1 MSSIEQTNATSQVSS
16 ITTINDGNN
25 STTASENHTGSRE
38 SYSGNRSRGRG
49 RGRGRGGRGRGR
61 GRGGSYD
68 YRPHNSSNQE
78 TIPTNSSPQTNNSSS
93 SDTHSIPNRNDST
106 PRRNRGGTQRI
117 SQRSQ
122 SQPMSDN
129 NIDDNVD
136 NNTSERGESVSG
148 GGRGYN
154 RNRFHHRNQY
164 RNNNSNFHN
173 NTNNNNNNNVQNNQN
188 TSTIDS
194 SQNENRDQEREHYSG
209 YGSSSYHRNNR
220 SDRSK
225 GVARTIPDE
234 IQNQS
239 NLNHNNAA
247 STRNSRSS
255 DRNNNESKIDETD
268 PKGKTTTSSST
279 STDQRNSHPRPM
291 KSSMAKLSPEEI
303 KDVLTSIT
311 HGLSTST
318 YECMICCENIRPG
331 NRTWSC
337 GVCWAVFHLNCT
349 QKWARKSS
357 NGSRTTETW
366 RCPGCQNIS
375 DVIPEKYKCFCGNVE
390 NPLNNRYLT
399 PHSCGNVCGKKRD
412 CPHNCTLLCHPGPC
426 PPCSAM
432 APIQH
437 CYCGRETFQLR
448 CIDANYG
455 IGKSCGETCGQLLSC
470 GKHYCEKECHD
481 GACPRCNINEMQK
494 CYCGKTERKA
504 ECGDGIPIRCC
515 EEFNNES
522 NVWTGLFSCN
532 NSCDR
537 LLECGHHSCK
547 KECHPVTGEPEPCLL
562 DPSRVKTCPCGA
574 ESIVTLL
581 GHERLSCTEE
591 IPLCDN
597 ICKKLLPCGHECQ
610 ESCHHDDCKPCTLS
624 IRVKCRCGSTEYERI
639 CSEVVGKTGEPPTC
653 DKICTG
659 NRNCGRHQ
667 CNTRCCPSANKTK
680 PSKKRVTQQD
690 DDDEN
695 HRCTLICG
703 KKLQCG
709 RHYCQLL
716 CHRSYCMRCL
726 EASFEELTCHCG
738 RTKIF
743 PPIQCGEKV
752 PPCTFDCIRSR
763 NCGHPGIKHPCHN
776 DDEPCPPCPYLV
788 DKKCTCGK
796 STVKNVPCHQTNVSC
811 GQVCD
816 LPVSCGGH
824 RCKRTCH
831 LGDCLANTSNQCTQI
846 CGKPRKPCDHPC
858 AVQCHAPAKCPEDTP
873 CQTKITIN
881 CACGHLSQNVTCGAT
896 MENALK
902 MGDRRLQ
909 CNDFCALAE
918 RNRKL
923 ANALEITD
931 RVGDGPFA
939 KAIPEYE
946 EDLFKYFAVHKDWAK
961 NIETTLEEFIMK
973 SQKPTLNFPP
983 MKPPHRKFVHILCAH
998 YRLSSESI
1006 DVEPKR
1012 SIVVKKKADTIIPPI
1027 LLSQAYINYNKSN
1040 SSNSTSSATSSTAPE
1055 QLVRKQKQPF
1065 NAIYLSEIQPGMT
1078 IEELHKIIEPLMGRN
1093 KFQIKRVSDSDM
1105 TVLPLVGSMHMD
1117 ELESLLAKL
1126 KLLFKD
1132 LIVVK
1137 GIASWVE
1144 LCWVNS
1150 KYEVVWRERGKI
1162 LNNFDGYKRVEY
1174 DFRIPSVI
1182 ANNNPFDILANV
1194 SNSTSSARNTVIGSS
1209 DNNNK
1214 EQQQKVEPAANFD
1227 IVENWESIYDE

>member
-38 SYSGNRSRGRG
+38 SYS
-49 RGRGRGGRGRGR
+49 
-61 GRGGSYD
+61 GSYD

-106 PRRNRGGTQRI
+106 PR
-117 SQRSQ
+117 
-122 SQPMSDN
+122 
-129 NIDDNVD
+129 
-136 NNTSERGESVSG
+136 
-148 GGRGYN
+148 
-154 RNRFHHRNQY
+154 H
-164 RNNNSNFHN
+164 
-173 NTNNNNNNNVQNNQN
+173 
-188 TSTIDS
+188 S

-234 IQNQS
+234 IQNQ
-239 NLNHNNAA
+239 
-247 STRNSRSS
+247 
-255 DRNNNESKIDETD
+255 K
-268 PKGKTTTSSST
+268 
-279 STDQRNSHPRPM
+279 
-291 KSSMAKLSPEEI
+291 I

-547 KECHPVTGEPEPCLL
+547 KECHPVTGEPEPCPL

-931 RVGDGPFA
+931 RV
-939 KAIPEYE
+939 AIPEYE